1 MNKFSLK
8 SKFDIWKT
16 LALHLNLIYSLQKCT
31 ATKYLYFSKKLKLEK
46 RKITHRLQRNQRIE
60 ILSALIEFNLF
71 VTKMYSY
78 EIFKIFSE
86 KLKLE
91 KRKITHRLQRNQRID
106 FLGALIEFNLYV
118 TECSD
123 T

>member
-31 ATKYLYFSKKLKLEK
+31 ATKYSYFSEKLKLEK
-46 RKITHRLQRNQRIE
+46 RKITHRLQRDQRIE

-78 EIFKIFSE
+78 EIFIFLA
-86 KLKLE
+86 K
-91 KRKITHRLQRNQRID
+91 
-106 FLGALIEFNLYV
+106 NLN
-118 TECSD
+118 
-123 T
+123 